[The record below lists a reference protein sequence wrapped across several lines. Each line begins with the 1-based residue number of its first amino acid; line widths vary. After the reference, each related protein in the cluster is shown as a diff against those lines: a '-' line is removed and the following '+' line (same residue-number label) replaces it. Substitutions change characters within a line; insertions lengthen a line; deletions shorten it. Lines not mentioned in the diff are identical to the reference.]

1 MTDQEVFDK
10 VVAHARQQG
19 CKSLIENVLHP
30 EDGPIG
36 PICAYR
42 GENNTKCFAG
52 IFIPDEDYRKSY
64 EGKVSMAVF
73 NEIGITDMDE
83 FLVRDLQII
92 HDKFDVEEWEGK
104 FKKLANDWLLVYT
117 PQEVS

>member
-19 CKSLIENVLHP
+19 CKSLMENVLNP
-30 EDGPIG
+30 EEG

-52 IFIPDEDYRKSY
+52 ILIPDEDYRKSY
-64 EGKVSMAVF
+64 EGKVCHAVF
-73 NEIGITDMDE
+73 HVIGITDMDA

-92 HDKFDVEEWEGK
+92 HDKLEVAEWEGG
-104 FKKLANDWLLVYT
+104 FQVLARKWELVYT
-117 PQEVS
+117 PKEVS